1 MVNTPLMEFDP
12 EAWEAMKLRSIRSF
26 TSVASLAASLL
37 IAAAAVPAADSVATQ
52 ENGAKLVTVQLPQV
66 SQVSPLRVHRGSASE
81 TVAFVASPEAVV
93 PEVLVLRGT
102 TEPEEPPAPRLPAPR
117 LPAPRLPAA
126 EPTAQLSASSG
137 RDLWFYDP
145 EGETLRACRLFKAS
159 VVGRYKIRCFERR
172 LH

>member
-26 TSVASLAASLL
+26 TSVSSLAASLL
-37 IAAAAVPAADSVATQ
+37 IAAAAVPAADSVATR

-117 LPAPRLPAA
+117 LPAA

>member
-37 IAAAAVPAADSVATQ
+37 IAAAAVPAADSVATR

-102 TEPEEPPAPRLPAPR
+102 TEPEEPPAPRV
-117 LPAPRLPAA
+117 PAA

>member
-1 MVNTPLMEFDP
+1 
-12 EAWEAMKLRSIRSF
+12 MKLRSIRSF
-26 TSVASLAASLL
+26 TSVSSLAASLL
-37 IAAAAVPAADSVATQ
+37 IAAAAVPAADSVATR

-117 LPAPRLPAA
+117 LP
-126 EPTAQLSASSG
+126 TAQLSASSG

>member
-1 MVNTPLMEFDP
+1 MVNMPLMEFDP

-37 IAAAAVPAADSVATQ
+37 IAAAAVPAADSVATR

-102 TEPEEPPAPRLPAPR
+102 TEPEEPPAPRLPA
-117 LPAPRLPAA
+117 A

>member
-102 TEPEEPPAPRLPAPR
+102 TEPEEPLAPR